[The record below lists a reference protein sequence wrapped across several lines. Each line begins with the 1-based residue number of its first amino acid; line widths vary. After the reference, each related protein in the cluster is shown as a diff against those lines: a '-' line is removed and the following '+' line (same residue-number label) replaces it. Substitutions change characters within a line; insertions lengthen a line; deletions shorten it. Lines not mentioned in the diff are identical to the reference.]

1 MSDKSF
7 SHFPTSTPE
16 ASALRSARIDFE
28 LAKTRHHRN
37 DFDGELDALRN
48 SLSTL
53 EEMSIE
59 SDDTDTVRTHLIAAL
74 VLVSDFAGAAEVR
87 KKRLAYLRTRHGAES
102 IAVADELYEL
112 ACDLTMGRQFL
123 ATVPYMREAHDIYR
137 KVLGANDENSLFTL
151 AELGIALVATGDW
164 REGSG
169 HLQEASRLVSAL
181 PNPPSRLVSLIDKG
195 LTMVRMEKAAGR
207 KVLR

>member
-1 MSDKSF
+1 MSNKWF

-87 KKRLAYLRTRHGAES
+87 KTRLAYLRTRHGAES
-102 IAVADELYEL
+102 IAVADELYAL
-112 ACDLTMGRQFL
+112 AYDLARGAQL
-123 ATVPYMREAHDIYR
+123 HATAPYMREAHEIYR
-137 KVLGANDENSLFTL
+137 KVLGDNDENSLFTL
-151 AELGIALVATGDW
+151 VELGIVLVAHG
-164 REGSG
+164 EGQEG
-169 HLQEASRLVSAL
+169 ANHIQEASRLVSAL
-181 PNPPSRLVSLIDKG
+181 HNPPSRLVSLIDKG
-195 LTMVRMEKAAGR
+195 LSMVREQPADREGR
-207 KVLR
+207 R

>member
-1 MSDKSF
+1 MSDKRF

-16 ASALRSARIDFE
+16 SSALRSARIDFE
-28 LAKTRHHRN
+28 LAATRHHRD
-37 DFDGELDALRN
+37 DFEGELDALRN

-59 SDDTDTVRTHLIAAL
+59 SDDTDTVRTHLVAAL

-112 ACDLTMGRQFL
+112 AYDLARGGQSL

-151 AELGIALVATGDW
+151 AELGIVLVATW
-164 REGSG
+164 R
-169 HLQEASRLVSAL
+169 L
-181 PNPPSRLVSLIDKG
+181 
-195 LTMVRMEKAAGR
+195 AGR
-207 KVLR
+207 LRSSSRSFAPRFSPA